1 MHRSSETVAAIA
13 TALAKAQT
21 ELSNPEKT
29 AVGLI
34 SNIRRGEDERTFR
47 YAPLSMGLE
56 LVRKSLGGQQIAVL
70 QTTEIDRPSGTV
82 NLTTVLMHTSGE
94 WISSDWPVCQLSD
107 ASMPRRMGAALT
119 YARRYSLFA
128 LVGIAGEDDT
138 DLDASH
144 DTSITSIKVD
154 VTQRAPEQLRT
165 KPAGQAVSPR
175 PNLTIEQSDALREQL
190 LNQIRSWACLDIL
203 QNEAIKV
210 LRAKNSLPTIDANMI
225 EVAFKA
231 RMAVLGESSVVDT
244 PPPDFQVPQNG
255 TSDGA
260 AKQRRSRRHIQNG
273 SSIRSNQKPAAP
285 VAAVQPVSDHV
296 QQTAIELRLS
306 TIDKSLLALGEPR
319 RQRDR
324 AHLRFVALQPCL
336 ICERTPSDPHHL
348 RFAQP
353 RAMGRKTSDEF
364 VVPLCRT
371 HHRQNHQTGDER
383 SWWKAKATDPLKV
396 AQKLWGMSRGVT
408 TSLDPPW

>member
-34 SNIRRGEDERTFR
+34 SNVRRGEDERTFR
-47 YAPLSMGLE
+47 YAPLSTGLE

-128 LVGIAGEDDT
+128 LVGIAGEDDA
-138 DLDASH
+138 DLDAPNDASAIPTKI
-144 DTSITSIKVD
+144 DGD
-154 VTQRAPEQLRT
+154 LPAPAHT
-165 KPAGQAVSPR
+165 KPTGHAISPK
-175 PNLTIEQSDALREQL
+175 PNLTNQQSEALRERL
-190 LNQIRSWACLDIL
+190 LNQIRSWESLIVL
-203 QNEAIKV
+203 QDEAVKL
-210 LRAKNSLPTIDANMI
+210 LRAKNLLLAMDAKTIELEFKTRMDAFETEANLADAP
-225 EVAFKA
+225 VQ
-231 RMAVLGESSVVDT
+231 
-244 PPPDFQVPQNG
+244 DFQPQNG
-255 TSDGA
+255 VGDRPI
-260 AKQRRSRRHIQNG
+260 KRRRSRRHIQNG
-273 SSIRSNQKPAAP
+273 SISPSDQIQAAP
-285 VAAVQPVSDHV
+285 VFPVQPLSDLS
-296 QQTAIELRLS
+296 QQTKIELRLS
-306 TIDKSLLALGEPR
+306 TIDKSLLAFGELR
-319 RQRDR
+319 RHRDKS
-324 AHLRFVALQPCL
+324 HLRFVALQPCL
-336 ICERTPSDPHHL
+336 ACGRTPSDPHHL

-371 HHRQNHQTGDER
+371 HHRQNHQVGDELA
-383 SWWKAKATDPLKV
+383 WWKQSGVDPMPV
-396 AQKLWGMSRGVT
+396 ARRLWEISRGN
-408 TSLDPPW
+408 LGNIR